1 MIGDR
6 NRADAAPEAA
16 GLNGHGDGAGEGAN
30 PATARIVAQMPTARS
45 TMRARRRLLPPVRFE
60 FWPYPTPPHPV
71 PSLRPSRAS
80 PTHAPNRAQNFSPI
94 PLKHMQN
101 TPSKNLLR
109 AAQAV
114 LAALLVAAPAS
125 AATIFE
131 TTFASDTLNAA
142 TNSISPTAANWYVM
156 SSKDARGSSVNG
168 TGGLTITHTS
178 STSGVVEATAR
189 LASLPIDLRD
199 TGDYIE
205 ATGTF
210 YTDKVLN
217 LVFGLYNSGGVDPL
231 VTAPNGTTLLANT
244 GLVATAGATGGT
256 LGWKGYRA
264 MVANSYSGTAPNQT
278 IVGST
283 AGSIQ
288 ARPAQTGTPT
298 YQAYDL
304 VSAGTGGFNSP
315 AAISIGTVAASTTSV
330 AWANSFGAEYRFIY
344 RIQRSS
350 ATAFVIT
357 YTITDPNG
365 ATLFSTSGTTTS
377 ATALPSAI
385 TTAFDSF
392 AIGLRN
398 SSANAVA
405 SVPSL
410 SVTQLKLSGANADLV
425 RITAQPANQ
434 SLTPGQSANL
444 SVTAAGTGTLS
455 YQWSKDGS
463 PISGATNAT
472 YPIASASVADTG
484 SYTVKVSNAYGY
496 ETSASATVSINSA
509 AAPVFTAQPSSQS
522 VDAGTTLT
530 LTAAASGAPTP
541 TYQWFKDN
549 VAISGATSAT
559 YTVASAT
566 TASAGSYKVVATN
579 SQGAATS
586 NTVTVTVVTAA
597 PVITAQPAPVTIN
610 VADPIALSVTATGI
624 PVPTYQWYKDSVAIT
639 GATASSYTV
648 SSATTADA
656 GSYTVVVSNGIG
668 SPATSDAALVTVNV
682 VAPTVSAPPVSATV
696 VYGNSAT
703 LIASY
708 TGSQPRTYQWYK
720 DGNAISGA
728 TSSSYTI
735 ASATLAEAG
744 AYHVVV
750 TNSAGSA
757 TSTAAAIT
765 VVFASESTAFATDFS
780 TSTLHNAAAPITS
793 ASTSWWVLASRA
805 ATTSALGDD
814 PATAEVVE
822 TRPLTLKFTTTTGS
836 SIVEGAAR
844 FTSTPLSLATPG
856 NYLRLTA
863 NLNGKNLRIL
873 AFGFYNSGGANP
885 FPLWGNPAA
894 DIIGTGGTNTAAVG
908 LGTQGWIGYRASIQA
923 TSSAADIGTRPAQTL
938 ATTNRGNELLMPPG
952 STGAAHGDPAGVAI
966 GTVPGFPAS
975 VVLADNTNY
984 TLVYTITRSG
994 SDQYTIDYKIYNGTA
1009 ATGVPLYSTG
1019 GTTTAAAALPSAMTS
1034 SFDAVAIGFRNMD
1047 TTSIPELTVANLKI
1061 DYATAVTPAAPL
1073 FTAQPSSQTLAPGA
1087 ALTLSAAATGAP
1099 APSYQWYKNDVAISG
1114 ATSATYTIASVA
1126 SGDAGSYKVVATNP
1140 VGSATS
1146 NTAAITVGA
1155 AASPYASWASAQ
1167 GLSAGVNDGA
1177 TQDPDNDGVA
1187 NLVEFALG
1195 GNPLSAASAPA
1206 PTVARSGSNLTFTY
1220 DVKTAAAAQ
1229 FAVTAETSSD
1239 LSAWT
1244 AAVHGSGGV
1253 TIATTDVDAATNRV
1267 VVTIPASGARVFAR
1281 LRVQTQP

>member
-1 MIGDR
+1 
-6 NRADAAPEAA
+6 
-16 GLNGHGDGAGEGAN
+16 
-30 PATARIVAQMPTARS
+30 
-45 TMRARRRLLPPVRFE
+45 
-60 FWPYPTPPHPV
+60 
-71 PSLRPSRAS
+71 
-80 PTHAPNRAQNFSPI
+80 
-94 PLKHMQN
+94 MQN

-109 AAQAV
+109 AAQAA
-114 LAALLVAAPAS
+114 LAVLLVACPAS

-156 SSKDARGSSVNG
+156 ASKDARGSSVNG

-178 STSGVVEATAR
+178 STSGVVEAAAR
-189 LASLPIDLRD
+189 LTSLPIDLRD
-199 TGDYIE
+199 VGDYVE

-217 LVFGLYNSGGVDPL
+217 LVFGLYNSNGVDPL
-231 VTAPNGTTLLANT
+231 VTAPNGTTLLANS
-244 GLVATAGATGGT
+244 GLNSTAGATGGT

-264 MVANSYSGTAPNQT
+264 AVNNSYSGTAPNQT
-278 IVGST
+278 IIGST
-283 AGSIQ
+283 SGNIQ
-288 ARPAQTGTPT
+288 ARQAQTGATIT

-304 VSAGTGGFNSP
+304 VSAGTAGFNSP
-315 AAISIGTVAASTTSV
+315 VAINIGTVASSATSV
-330 AWANSFGAEYRFIY
+330 AWANAFGAEYRFIY

-350 ATAFVIT
+350 ATAFAIT

-365 ATLFSTSGTTTS
+365 ATLFSSTGTTTS

-398 SSANAVA
+398 SALNGVA
-405 SVPSL
+405 SAPSL
-410 SVTQLKLSGANADLV
+410 SVTQLKLSGVNADLA
-425 RITAQPANQ
+425 RITTQPANKNF
-434 SLTPGQSANL
+434 TPGQAGNL
-444 SVTAAGTGTLS
+444 SVVAAGAGVLS
-455 YQWSKDGS
+455 YQWHKDGS
-463 PISGATNAT
+463 PIAGATSST
-472 YPIASASVADTG
+472 YSIPSVSSADAGV
-484 SYTVKVSNAYGY
+484 YVVRVSNAYGY
-496 ETSASATVSINSA
+496 ENSTSATVTVVSA
-509 AAPVFTAQPSSQS
+509 TPPAFTLQPQDQT
-522 VDAGTTLT
+522 VNAGTALT
-530 LTAAASGAPTP
+530 LSAETSGAPTP
-541 TYQWFKDN
+541 TYQWYKDN
-549 VAISGATSAT
+549 VAIAGATSAT
-559 YTVASAT
+559 YTVVSAT
-566 TASAGSYKVVATN
+566 TANAGSYKVVATN
-579 SQGAATS
+579 SQGSATS
-586 NTVTVTVVTAA
+586 ATVTVTVVTAA
-597 PVITAQPAPVTIN
+597 PAITAQPAPVTVN

-624 PVPTYQWYKDSVAIT
+624 PVPTYQWYKDNVAIV
-639 GATASSYTV
+639 GATAASYTV
-648 SSATTADA
+648 ASATTADA

-682 VAPTVSAPPVSATV
+682 VAPAVSAPPVSATV
-696 VYGNSAT
+696 VYGNGAT
-703 LIASY
+703 LTASY
-708 TGSQPRTYQWYK
+708 TGSQPRAYQWYK

-728 TSSSYTI
+728 TAASYTI

-757 TSTAAAIT
+757 TSTAATIT
-765 VVFASESTAFATDFS
+765 IVFASESTAFSTDFS

-793 ASTSWWVLASRA
+793 TSTSWWVLASRA

-822 TRPLTLKFTTTTGS
+822 TRPLTLKFTATTGS

-844 FTSTPLSLATPG
+844 FSATPLSLATPG

-863 NLNGKNLRIL
+863 TLSGKNLRYL
-873 AFGFYNSGGANP
+873 AFGFYNSGGSNP

-908 LGTQGWIGYRASIQA
+908 LGTQGWIGYRASLQA
-923 TSSAADIGTRPAQTL
+923 SSSSSDIGTRPAQTL
-938 ATTNRGNELLMPPG
+938 ATNNRGNALLMPPG

-966 GTVPGFPAS
+966 GTVPGFPGS
-975 VVLADNTNY
+975 VTLADNTTY

-994 SDQYTIDYKIYNGTA
+994 ADQYAIDYKLFSGA
-1009 ATGVPLYSTG
+1009 VATGAPLYSTG

-1034 SFDAVAIGFRNMD
+1034 AFDAVAIGFRNAD
-1047 TTSIPELTVANLKI
+1047 NLSIPEMTVSSLKI

-1073 FTAQPSSQTLAPGA
+1073 FTAQPSSQNLAPGA
-1087 ALTLSAAATGAP
+1087 SLTLSAAATGAP

-1114 ATSATYTIASVA
+1114 ATSATYTIASVV
-1126 SGDAGSYKVVATNP
+1126 SGDAGSYTVVATNP
-1140 VGSATS
+1140 VGTATS
-1146 NTAAITVGA
+1146 NAAAITVGA
-1155 AASPYASWASAQ
+1155 AVSPYAAWASAQ

-1177 TQDPDNDGVA
+1177 TQDPDADGVA

-1206 PTVARSGSNLTFTY
+1206 PTVARSGSNLAFTY

-1229 FAVTAETSSD
+1229 FTVTAETSTD
-1239 LSAWT
+1239 LAAWT

-1253 TIATTDVDAATNRV
+1253 TIATTPLDASTNRV
-1267 VVTIPASGARVFAR
+1267 VVTIPASGARAFAR
-1281 LRVQTQP
+1281 LRVQAQP